1 MHAEE
6 FLNLT
11 DIAIETQEIEL
22 ESILKEYGIKKYT
35 PGAIDIISR
44 EYTGIDAET
53 DLIISCILHDIHAWT
68 QAAMNRGVKSS
79 GKLLKTTNKL
89 SVSYK
94 KYIYLVLE
102 NIIELLKSERD

>member
-22 ESILKEYGIKKYT
+22 ESILKEYRIKKYI

-44 EYTGIDAET
+44 EYTGIDEET
-53 DLIISCILHDIHAWT
+53 DIIISCILHDIQGWI
-68 QAAMNRGVKSS
+68 QAIPTRSANLS
-79 GKLLKTTNKL
+79 GKLLKSTNKL
-89 SVSYK
+89 PASYK

-102 NIIELLKSERD
+102 NIIELLKSEHD